1 VTIEF
6 HCPHCSKLLKTPDD
20 KAGVRANCPGCG
32 ELVTVPLPADEAAH
46 ADPSLGQSSGPD
58 EAGPALAASGL
69 PASSEIGAPDETRT
83 CPMCGE
89 TIKKAAT
96 RCRFCGE
103 TLDSAPVGD
112 GVPTRFEAGDALS
125 RAWEIYKDK
134 LGILVAAFLIF
145 TAVQFAVQFG
155 VSLIS
160 QLVQTGLLLAVG
172 GGGAPGGNPG
182 PVLAVIG
189 LVGLV
194 TMVVQYLGIAF
205 LEAGYHIF
213 LLKVA
218 RGQNA
223 DLMDLFAGSRYF
235 WRVFLAYLLFTL
247 MMGLGFLL
255 LIVPGVIVALA
266 FWPFMFLIVDRD
278 LGVIE
283 SFRRSAEIASGNYG
297 SSFLLWLVLVGLTL
311 LGALALCVGLIFA
324 VPLANLMFAV
334 AYCLMSG
341 QAVVVPRRP

>member
-1 VTIEF
+1 MTIEF

-32 ELVTVPLPADEAAH
+32 ELVTVPSLAAEGAH
-46 ADPSLGQSSGPD
+46 ADPTLAPGASPGEPGQAIAPAESPAES
-58 EAGPALAASGL
+58 EAGSL
-69 PASSEIGAPDETRT
+69 EDTKV

-103 TLDSAPVGD
+103 TLDSTLVGD

-134 LGILVAAFLIF
+134 LGILVAAFLVF
-145 TAVQFAVQFG
+145 SAVQFAVQFG

-172 GGGAPGGNPG
+172 GGGPPGGNPG

-189 LVGLV
+189 FVGLV

-223 DLMDLFAGSRYF
+223 DIMDLFGGSRYF

-311 LGALALCVGLIFA
+311 LGVLAFCVGVIFA

-341 QAVVVPRRP
+341 QAVATPPRS